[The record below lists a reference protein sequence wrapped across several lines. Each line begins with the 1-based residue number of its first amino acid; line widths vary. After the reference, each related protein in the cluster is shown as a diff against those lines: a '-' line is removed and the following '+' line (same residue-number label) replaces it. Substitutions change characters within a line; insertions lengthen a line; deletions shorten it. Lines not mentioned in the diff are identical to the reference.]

1 MITMSDGKVAA
12 DGTLTEV
19 LTPQL
24 LRDCFGVEAS
34 VVTDPVTGSPMYIP
48 HSPVFVDEATE
59 VDE

>member
-34 VVTDPVTGSPMYIP
+34 VVADPKTNSSMCIP
-48 HSPVFVDEATE
+48 HSAIRSGH
-59 VDE
+59 